1 MSMQKA
7 ELRQLRIIV
16 SNDKKVKLISK

>member
-1 MSMQKA
+1 MQKA

-16 SNDKKVKLISK
+16 SNDQKVKLISK